1 MPSLP
6 TSLFGLALAGLVAAQ
21 DPTVTVF
28 LMFDNRR
35 DLDDGIEDVTW
46 SGSIVAAVSFRVSV

>member
-6 TSLFGLALAGLVAAQ
+6 TSLFGLALAGLVTAQ

-35 DLDDGIEDVTW
+35 DLGNGIEDVTW
-46 SGSIVAAVSFRVSV
+46 SGSIVAAVSFRILV